1 MYVTI
6 AYVPVIESQR
16 RTCGAGLTIIFCGDW
31 CQRRTMFLEGAHI
44 WITYEKCLLKER
56 GSNCLFLLSFS
67 PCPMIPK
74 LLSENIPRNA
84 SLMDKFIA
92 TFLFWQ
98 PLHDHISHSF
108 RRQHIL
114 EGAANNYGFLMC
126 SSGFDSS
133 LVSRFS
139 AKVRSFI
146 RQFTCTPRRLHVT
159 FFDQSFPFPF
169 ITISNEANEQPIS
182 FYIHSRQSRYD
193 SL

>member
-1 MYVTI
+1 
-6 AYVPVIESQR
+6 
-16 RTCGAGLTIIFCGDW
+16 
-31 CQRRTMFLEGAHI
+31 
-44 WITYEKCLLKER
+44 
-56 GSNCLFLLSFS
+56 
-67 PCPMIPK
+67 MIPK

-126 SSGFDSS
+126 SSGFDFS

-139 AKVRSFI
+139 AKVRSLI

-182 FYIHSRQSRYD
+182 FYNQGMIRSSFRDHHRP
-193 SL
+193 SLATARFLSHHRTRVTSSVQPNQTFSPLRPPQYHGIS